1 MNFNR
6 VMVLGN
12 VTQDPETRTTPSGQ
26 TVTNFTVATNRVWSG
41 ADGKKQEQAE
51 FHRVVAWGKLAEI
64 AGQYLAK
71 GRLVFVEGRLQTRS
85 WQGQD
90 GQKRWRT
97 EIIAEGLQLGPRR
110 ADRSETSEPAAPS
123 PASANKKEDLPEIQ
137 LDEPTDEGGGI
148 KLEDIPF

>member
-6 VMVLGN
+6 VMILGN
-12 VTQDPETRTTPSGQ
+12 LTQDPETRTTPSGQ
-26 TVTNFTVATNRVWSG
+26 TVTNFGVATNRAWTG

-51 FHRVVAWGKLAEI
+51 FHRVVCWGKLAEI

-71 GRLVFVEGRLQTRS
+71 GRLVFIEGRLQTRS
-85 WQGQD
+85 WQDQS

-110 ADRSETSEPAAPS
+110 VERAEGGEAPAPKPTAP
-123 PASANKKEDLPEIQ
+123 KEEIPEIQ
-137 LDEPTDEGGGI
+137 LDEPADEAGGI

>member
-6 VMVLGN
+6 AMILGN
-12 VTQDPETRTTPSGQ
+12 LTQDPETRTTPSGQ
-26 TVTNFTVATNRVWSG
+26 TVTNFGVATNRVWTG
-41 ADGKKQEQAE
+41 ADGKKQEQTE
-51 FHRVVAWGKLAEI
+51 FHRVVCWGKLAEI

-71 GRLVFVEGRLQTRS
+71 GRLVFIEGRLQTRS
-85 WQGQD
+85 WQDQS

-110 ADRSETSEPAAPS
+110 VERSEGGEAPAPKPTAP
-123 PASANKKEDLPEIQ
+123 KDDIPEIQ
-137 LDEPTDEGGGI
+137 LDEPTDEGSGI

>member
-6 VMVLGN
+6 VMILGN
-12 VTQDPETRTTPSGQ
+12 LTQDPETRTTPSGQ
-26 TVTNFTVATNRVWSG
+26 TVTTFGVATNRVWTG

-51 FHRVVAWGKLAEI
+51 FHRVVCWSKLAEI

-71 GRLVFVEGRLQTRS
+71 GRLVFIEGRLQTRS
-85 WQGQD
+85 WQDQQT

-110 ADRSETSEPAAPS
+110 VERGEGGEALAPK
-123 PASANKKEDLPEIQ
+123 PTAPKEEIPEIQ
-137 LDEPTDEGGGI
+137 LDEPAEEGGI

>member
-6 VMVLGN
+6 VFILGN
-12 VTQDPETRTTPSGQ
+12 LTQDPETRTTPSGQ
-26 TVTNFTVATNRVWSG
+26 TVTNFGVATNRVWTG

-51 FHRVVAWGKLAEI
+51 FHRVVCWGKLAEI

-71 GRLVFVEGRLQTRS
+71 GRLIFVEGRLQTRS
-85 WQGQD
+85 WQDQQS

-110 ADRSETSEPAAPS
+110 GEGGQSGEAPAPKHAQP
-123 PASANKKEDLPEIQ
+123 KEEIPEIQ
-137 LDEPTDEGGGI
+137 LDEPAEETGGI